1 MKKKTDFSLGTLNS
15 ELQEQ
20 EIQVPDG
27 YEASIEGGKIIF
39 RKSESEDEKIRKI
52 LVGFFKGYKEEGTIG
67 AETFNGI
74 PTDNILA
81 WLEKQ
86 SKCNPCSGTSFEYNG
101 HTWGMCARDNG
112 VEIILDGELKA
123 FLSPKRS
130 FIYPIHLQPSIES
143 IPTQKPTNETK
154 IKSRFH
160 EGDWIVFNGFTLL
173 IEEVV
178 QGYYRTVSINGI
190 HNSYDWD
197 IDNLA
202 RLWTIQDAKDGDI
215 LTCYSTKK
223 GEPIMQTG
231 IFKQYMA
238 NNCFLA
244 YIGIDW
250 DGNLKTDFYMGNT
263 LMGSTIGNTDI
274 FPSTKEQ
281 RDYFL
286 AETSKAG
293 FKV

>member
-1 MKKKTDFSLGTLNS
+1 MKKTKFSLGTLNS

-20 EIQVPDG
+20 EIQIPDG
-27 YEASIEGGKIIF
+27 YEASIKDGKIIF

-86 SKCNPCSGTSFEYNG
+86 GNKETLCGKCRKEHPSHSCQDITALGR
-101 HTWGMCARDNG
+101 CV
-112 VEIILDGELKA
+112 VEHE
-123 FLSPKRS
+123 
-130 FIYPIHLQPSIES
+130 
-143 IPTQKPTNETK
+143 QKPSDK
-154 IKSRFH
+154 LKSKFH
-160 EGDWIVFNGFTLL
+160 EGDWIIFNGITLL

-178 QGYYRTVSINGI
+178 QGYYRTVSMINDI
-190 HNSYDWD
+190 HNSYDWS
-197 IDNLA
+197 IDNVA
-202 RLWTIQDAKDGDI
+202 RLWTIQDAKDGDV
-215 LTCYSTKK
+215 LTCYSNYNDKNSK
-223 GEPIMQTG
+223 PFEQAG
-231 IFKQYMA
+231 IFKKYIGKYKGCT
-238 NNCFLA
+238 NCFLA
-244 YIGIDW
+244 HIGIDW
-250 DGNLKTDFYMGNT
+250 DGNIETDMY
-263 LMGSTIGNTDI
+263 MGSTNI
-274 FPSTKEQ
+274 FPATKEQ

>member
-1 MKKKTDFSLGTLNS
+1 MNKKTKFSLGIFDS

-39 RKSESEDEKIRKI
+39 RKSESEDEKIRKK
-52 LVGFFKGYKEEGTIG
+52 LVEYFKGYKEHSGF
-67 AETFNGI
+67 ETLNEI
-74 PTDNILA
+74 PTNDILA

-86 SKCNPCSGTSFEYNG
+86 SKCNPYSGTSFEYNG
-101 HTWGMCARDNG
+101 HTWGICARDNG
-112 VEIILDGELKA
+112 VEITLDGELKA
-123 FLSPKRS
+123 FLSLGNS
-130 FIYPIHLQPSIES
+130 FIFPNHPQPSPES
-143 IPTQKPTNETK
+143 TPTQNVTNETK
-154 IKSRFH
+154 IKSKFH
-160 EGDWIVFNGFTLL
+160 EGDWIIFNGLTLL

-178 QGYYRTVSINGI
+178 QGYYKTVSIDGI
-190 HNSYDWD
+190 HNSYDWG
-197 IDNLA
+197 INNAA
-202 RLWTIQDAKDGDI
+202 RLWTIQDAKDGDV

-231 IFKQYMA
+231 IFKQYMT

-263 LMGSTIGNTDI
+263 MMGSTIGSTNI
-274 FPSTKEQ
+274 FPATKGWRE
-281 RDYFL
+281 YFF
-286 AETSKAG
+286 TQVKYKIS
-293 FKV
+293 

>member
-20 EIQVPDG
+20 EIQIPDG

-39 RKSESEDEKIRKI
+39 RKEESEDEKIRKI
-52 LVGFFKGYKEEGTIG
+52 LVGFFKGYKEEDTIG
-67 AETFNGI
+67 SETFNGI

-86 SKCNPCSGTSFEYNG
+86 SKCNPYSGTSFEYND

-112 VEIILDGELKA
+112 VEITLDGELKA

-130 FIYPIHLQPSIES
+130 FIHPIHLQTSIES
-143 IPTQKPTNETK
+143 IPPIQKPANETK
-154 IKSRFH
+154 IKSKFH

-202 RLWTIQDAKDGDI
+202 RLWTIQDAKYGDV
-215 LTCYSTKK
+215 LTCYSSCNDENGKPLEQVGK
-223 GEPIMQTG
+223 LKRYIGKHG
-231 IFKQYMA
+231 GCS
-238 NNCFLA
+238 NCFLA
-244 YIGIDW
+244 QIGIDW
-250 DGNLKTDFYMGNT
+250 NGNIKTDMYMG
-263 LMGSTIGNTDI
+263 SPDI
-274 FPSTKEQ
+274 FPATKEQ
-281 RDYFL
+281 RDYFF

-293 FKV
+293 FKA